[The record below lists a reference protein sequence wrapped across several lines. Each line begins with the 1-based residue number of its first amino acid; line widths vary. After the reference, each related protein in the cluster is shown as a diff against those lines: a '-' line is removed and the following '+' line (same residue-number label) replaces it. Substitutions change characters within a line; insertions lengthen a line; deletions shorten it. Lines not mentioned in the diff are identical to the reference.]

1 MKKIYLV
8 DDDEV
13 VRDALDALFRS
24 RGLSLNAYAGAGEF
38 LQEWDAAD
46 LARDPACLLL
56 DVRMAG
62 MSGLELFEAL
72 KARGLTARH
81 AVIFLTGHGD
91 IPMAVE
97 ALRGGAYYFLEKPYS
112 GNQLVDRV
120 IESLAHVDAANAEPD
135 GGASALD
142 VLTPRERDI
151 ASHIVAGRTNR
162 EIADALNISVRTV
175 EVHRA
180 RVFVKLEVKSA
191 VGLAQLWAQQPG
203 PGASDLSV

>member
-13 VRDALDALFRS
+13 VRDALGALFRS
-24 RGLSLNAYAGAGEF
+24 RGLSLDSYAGAGEF
-38 LQEWDAAD
+38 LQAWDAD
-46 LARDPACLLL
+46 GLAREPACLLL

-62 MSGLELFEAL
+62 MSGLELFETL
-72 KARGLTARH
+72 KERGLASHH

-120 IESLAHVDAANAEPD
+120 LESLAHVDT
-135 GGASALD
+135 ASATPGLAASTLD

-180 RVFVKLEVKSA
+180 RLFAKLEVKSA
-191 VGLAQLWAQQPG
+191 VGLAQLWAQQGGPEPAP
-203 PGASDLSV
+203 PGA